1 MSGTVDTRVVAFQC
15 PKCGCDLEQTMDRLK
30 ADERMRCGGCGV
42 VINIDTDRLSNAVEE
57 IQRAMDE
64 VPSGITI
71 KFYK

>member
-1 MSGTVDTRVVAFQC
+1 
-15 PKCGCDLEQTMDRLK
+15 MDRLK